1 LLERKLPLVCR
12 EAQMAMPL
20 ALIAQLHKSMMVDLP
35 RNRLLMAD
43 RLATHYT
50 WSFLNKYKILNK
62 IKLDF
67 H

>member
-1 LLERKLPLVCR
+1 
-12 EAQMAMPL
+12 MAMPL